1 MMRRL
6 GPVLLAL
13 LVAIAAGCDGGGN
26 ETAATQPPTTTT
38 TSETGRDALERA
50 VRQALRDNDRLSG
63 YVLWSNRIPDWA
75 TRSTRGRALAA
86 LRTSAAD
93 RRKRGIRVRTLRSTL
108 EITSIDLDPS
118 YTSATAVVRS
128 VQRVRPYEGGKPS
141 GRAVELDERAKVE
154 LRRLGASDRFVVW
167 RLSALP

>member
-1 MMRRL
+1 MRRL
-6 GPVLLAL
+6 APILIVL
-13 LVAIAAGCDGGGN
+13 LVAIATGCDGGGN
-26 ETAATQPPTTTT
+26 ETVTTQPPTTTT
-38 TSETGRDALERA
+38 TRETGPAALKRA

-75 TRSTRGRALAA
+75 RRSTRGPALAV

-93 RRKRGIRVRTLRSTL
+93 RRKRGIRVRTLRSRL
-108 EITSIDLDPS
+108 EITTIDLDPS
-118 YTSATAVVRS
+118 FTSATAVVRS
-128 VQRVRPYEGGKPS
+128 VQRVLPYEGGKPS

>member
-6 GPVLLAL
+6 GPVLIAL
-13 LVAIAAGCDGGGN
+13 LVAVGAGCDGGNG
-26 ETAATQPPTTTT
+26 EVETQPPTTTT
-38 TSETGRDALERA
+38 TSETGRAALERA
-50 VRQALRDNDRLSG
+50 VRQALQENDRLSG
-63 YVLWSNRIPDWA
+63 YVLWSNRIPGWA
-75 TRSTRGRALAA
+75 TRSTRGPALAA

-93 RRKRGIRVRTLRSTL
+93 RRKRGIRIRTLRSRL

-128 VQRVRPYEGGKPS
+128 VQRVRPYEGAKPS

-154 LRRLGASDRFVVW
+154 LRRLGASERFVVW